1 MLGPTGGLVVSA
13 LLSGGSSP
21 GGAEIPEGKED
32 PVPVASCFC
41 AGISRIVS

>member
-1 MLGPTGGLVVSA
+1 MVSA

-21 GGAEIPEGKED
+21 GGAEIPVGKED

-41 AGISRIVS
+41 AGISRMVS